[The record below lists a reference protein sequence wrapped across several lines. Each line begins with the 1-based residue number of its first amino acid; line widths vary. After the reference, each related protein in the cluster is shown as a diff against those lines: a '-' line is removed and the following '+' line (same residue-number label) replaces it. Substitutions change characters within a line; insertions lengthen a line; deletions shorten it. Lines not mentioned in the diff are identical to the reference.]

1 MAAPAPDAV
10 KRLIDCFDQDRKVFQ
25 SPGFI
30 EEQIPKASTPHE
42 QEFLQQAIDTAD
54 KQVDMLVCESYC
66 LTADGIQIVE
76 RRSR

>member
-1 MAAPAPDAV
+1 MPSNVWSTISTKTARSSCP
-10 KRLIDCFDQDRKVFQ
+10 
-25 SPGFI
+25 PGFM